1 MLAQVLTPSLHA
13 KYNEDFTFRYTR
25 DSQNINRRLGEDL
38 ERHQHLQQMKMNV
51 EADSFR
57 GKDCRHLYF
66 VIIHK

>member
-38 ERHQHLQQMKMNV
+38 EASTFTTDEN
-51 EADSFR
+51 E
-57 GKDCRHLYF
+57 C
-66 VIIHK
+66 